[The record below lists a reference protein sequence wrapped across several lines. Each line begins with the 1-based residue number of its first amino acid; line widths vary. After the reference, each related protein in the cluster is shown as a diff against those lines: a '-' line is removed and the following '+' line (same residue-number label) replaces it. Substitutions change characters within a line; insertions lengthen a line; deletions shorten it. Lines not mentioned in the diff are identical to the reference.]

1 MKPQVVAYRGEI
13 PESVHNIHYV
23 VVDRLGREIAS
34 GGNGDLVTYWRSA
47 AKPFQLVPLV
57 EGGGVERFGLE
68 DRHLAVMA
76 SSHNGETVHVEAVA
90 EILERIGIPEDTL
103 ACGAHPPWHGDAA
116 LELARRGE
124 EPRAIHNNC
133 SGKHANMLALCRLYG
148 WDPEGYYKKEHPVQR
163 RIMEEIRSFT
173 GLTEEQ
179 LAVGTDGCGVPVFGL
194 PLRRMAWAY
203 ALLADPRDLPQQ
215 KGEAVK
221 RITKAMAGCPM
232 LVAGTG
238 RLDTELME
246 AGGGEIVA
254 KLGSEAVYCLALLER
269 GWGVALKVEDGAL
282 RALGP
287 AVMALLEK
295 FDILTGAL
303 PGWREVALRN
313 HRGEVIGKL
322 AARGFN

>member
-47 AKPFQLVPLV
+47 AKPIQLLPLV
-57 EGGGVERFGLE
+57 EGGGVEQFGLE

-76 SSHNGETVHVEAVA
+76 SSHNGEKVHVEAVA
-90 EILERIGIPEDTL
+90 QILERIGMPEDAL
-103 ACGAHPPWHGDAA
+103 ACGVHPPWYDDAA

-179 LAVGTDGCGVPVFGL
+179 LVVGTDGCGVPVFGL

-203 ALLADPRDLPQQ
+203 ALLADPRDLPRK
-215 KGEAVK
+215 KGEAAR

-246 AGGGEIVA
+246 AGSGEIVA

-269 GWGVALKVEDGAL
+269 GWGVALKVEDGSL

-287 AVMALLEK
+287 AVMALLAK
-295 FDILTGAL
+295 FDILTDAL
-303 PGWREVALRN
+303 PQQRKVVLHN
-313 HRGEVIGKL
+313 HRGEVIGHL
-322 AARGFN
+322 AARGID